1 MGLLYEQ
8 YASPMDLIKM
18 YINRGRFGE
27 FVASVLEADYQRR
40 KDEAEKDDNWKLWT
54 MYIQLVS
61 VGATDES
68 FAVWKERVCKPATEN
83 SAKGK
88 SSDEEL
94 TEDGIK
100 SIIDRLFP
108 NDNNQG

>member
-8 YASPMDLIKM
+8 YASPLDLIRM

-27 FVASVLEADYQRR
+27 FVASVLEKDYQRR
-40 KDEAEKDDNWKLWT
+40 KDEAEKDDNLKLWI
-54 MYIQLVS
+54 MYTQLAVNGL
-61 VGATDES
+61 VEES
-68 FAVWKERVCKPATEN
+68 FAAWKERVCKPET
-83 SAKGK
+83 SKTKGK
-88 SSDEEL
+88 NSDEEL

>member
-1 MGLLYEQ
+1 MGLLYAQ
-8 YASPMDLIKM
+8 YASPMDLIRM

-27 FVASVLEADYQRR
+27 FVASVLEKDQRRR
-40 KDEAEKDDNWKLWT
+40 KDEIEKDDNLKLWI
-54 MYIQLVS
+54 MYTQLAVNGL
-61 VGATDES
+61 VEES
-68 FAVWKERVCKPATEN
+68 FAAWKERVCKPGISNT
-83 SAKGK
+83 KGK
-88 SSDEEL
+88 NSDEEL